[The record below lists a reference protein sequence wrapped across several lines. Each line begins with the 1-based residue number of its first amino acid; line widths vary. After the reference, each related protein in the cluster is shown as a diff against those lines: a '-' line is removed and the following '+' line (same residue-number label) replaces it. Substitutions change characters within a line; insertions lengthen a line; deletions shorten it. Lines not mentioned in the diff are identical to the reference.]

1 MDNWFNVDFQWWTH
15 DKLDTNM
22 KGGNLDY
29 TASFELGM
37 ATNPLG
43 YYFYQIQFPKITIKL
58 VRKTDKYLRES
69 ILPATIFVLA
79 SWVNKNCLISLLRNE
94 NPLVNCFI
102 FR

>member
-1 MDNWFNVDFQWWTH
+1 MCELKFNPLRMDNWYNVDFQWWTH

-22 KGGNLDY
+22 KGGNWDY

-43 YYFYQIQFPKITIKL
+43 NYFYQIQFPKITIKL

-79 SWVNKNCLISLLRNE
+79 SWVNKNCLIH
-94 NPLVNCFI
+94 I
-102 FR
+102 MIT